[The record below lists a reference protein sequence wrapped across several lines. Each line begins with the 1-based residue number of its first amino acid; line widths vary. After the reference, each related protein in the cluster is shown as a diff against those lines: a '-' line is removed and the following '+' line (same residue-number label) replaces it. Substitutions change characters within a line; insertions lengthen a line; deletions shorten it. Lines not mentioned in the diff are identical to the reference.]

1 MCAVCVRKRRIMN
14 TKPVK
19 SALGR
24 KVNFQY
30 TAVQSA
36 YWMSF
41 LPIGSF
47 AVVLLQSKNF
57 TDSEIGILLAIQS
70 FASIVAQPAI
80 AAFAGKHTRIPLKR
94 IVAALLVVSALIFS
108 FMYFIPHLFVPAL
121 LIFAVMGA
129 TTSSVPAFVNAIAM
143 QLNNAGIP
151 VNYGIARGMGSMSFA
166 VVGIILGKLIDMS
179 GVDVIIPFYAAASM
193 VTVAF
198 LLTMHTPP
206 VPKASGDDKPKAP
219 KTNLIAF
226 LAENKSYA
234 GFCIA
239 SALLFSSHAFINT
252 FLPNI
257 VQNLGGSVTD
267 MGITRSIAAACELP
281 VMFIFSFLT
290 RKFGSRSLLVV
301 SGFSFFAKTLLTL
314 FAPGMAFLFVLQF
327 LQMPAFGLYTPAAVQ
342 FSDQSVSDENRV
354 RAQAISAVSG
364 FGIGNVIGNLCG
376 GFLLDIFGLLPMLIF
391 ASVIAFLGFAVML
404 VSMRGKKA
412 AGY

>member
-1 MCAVCVRKRRIMN
+1 MG
-14 TKPVK
+14 TKPAK
-19 SALGR
+19 SAIGK

-70 FASIVAQPAI
+70 FASIVAQPSI
-80 AAFAGKHTRIPLKR
+80 AAFAGKHVRIPLKK
-94 IVAALLVVSALIFS
+94 IVAALLVISAVIFS
-108 FMYFIPHLFVPAL
+108 FMYFLPHLFVPAL

-143 QLNNAGIP
+143 QLTNAGIP

-166 VVGIILGKLIDMS
+166 VAGIVLGKMIDIS
-179 GVDVIIPFYAAASM
+179 GVDILIPFYAAACF
-193 VTVAF
+193 VTVAL

-206 VPKASGDDKPKAP
+206 VPEPSRDSDSTAP
-219 KTNLIAF
+219 KTGLVKF
-226 LAENKSYA
+226 LMENKAYA

-239 SALLFSSHAFINT
+239 SGLLFSSHAFINT

-257 VQNLGGSVTD
+257 TQNLGGSVTD

-281 VMFIFSFLT
+281 VMFIYSFLT
-290 RKFGSRSLLVV
+290 QKFGSRRLLVV

-314 FAPGMAFLFVLQF
+314 LAPGIGFLFLLQV

-342 FSDQSVSDENRV
+342 FSDQSVSDEYRV

-376 GFLLDIFGLLPMLIF
+376 GFLLDLFGLVPMLIC
-391 ASVIAFLGFAVML
+391 ASAIAFVGFAVML
-404 VSMRGKKA
+404 VSLRRKNG
-412 AGY
+412 AGF

>member
-1 MCAVCVRKRRIMN
+1 MDTTPI
-14 TKPVK
+14 K
-19 SALGR
+19 SSLGR
-24 KVNFQY
+24 KVNLQY

-70 FASIVAQPAI
+70 IVSIAAQPAI
-80 AAFAGKHTRIPLKR
+80 ASFAGKHGRIPLKR
-94 IVAALLVVSALIFS
+94 IVATLLVISAAAFS
-108 FMYFIPHLFVPAL
+108 LMYFVPHLFVPAL

-143 QLNNAGIP
+143 QLTNAGIP

-166 VVGIILGKLIDMS
+166 VVGVILGKLIDLS
-179 GVDVIIPFYAAASM
+179 GVDIVIPFYAAASF
-193 VTVAF
+193 VTIAF
-198 LLTMHTPP
+198 LLAMYTPP
-206 VPKASGDDKPKAP
+206 VPKESDDSASAKQ
-219 KTNLIAF
+219 KTGLVRF
-226 LAENKSYA
+226 LTENKSYA
-234 GFCIA
+234 GFLIA
-239 SALLFSSHAFINT
+239 SGLLFSSHAFINT

-257 VQNLGGSVTD
+257 VENLGGSVTD

-281 VMFIFSFLT
+281 VMFVYSFLT
-290 RKFGSRSLLVV
+290 RKFGSRKLLVV

-314 FAPGMAFLFVLQF
+314 LAPGIGFLFVLQF

-376 GFLLDIFGLLPMLIF
+376 GFLIDLFGLVPMLII
-391 ASVIAFLGFAVML
+391 ASVIAFLGFGVML
-404 VSMRGKKA
+404 LSLRGSKSA
-412 AGY
+412 AY

>member
-1 MCAVCVRKRRIMN
+1 MN
-14 TKPVK
+14 TKPAK

-70 FASIVAQPAI
+70 IASIAAQPAI
-80 AAFAGKHTRIPLKR
+80 AAFAGKNARIPLKR
-94 IVAALLVVSALIFS
+94 IVAALLIISAAVFS
-108 FMYFIPHLFVPAL
+108 FMYFLPHLFIPAL
-121 LIFAVMGA
+121 LIFTVMGA

-166 VVGIILGKLIDMS
+166 VVGVILGKLIDMS
-179 GVDVIIPFYAAASM
+179 GVDIVIPFYAAASL

-206 VPKASGDDKPKAP
+206 VPEPSDNAKSRAP
-219 KTNLIAF
+219 KTGLFKF
-226 LAENKSYA
+226 LMENKAYA

-239 SALLFSSHAFINT
+239 SGLLFSSHAFINT

-257 VQNLGGSVTD
+257 TQNLGGSVTD

-281 VMFIFSFLT
+281 VMFIYSFLT
-290 RKFGSRSLLVV
+290 QKFGSRRLLVV
-301 SGFSFFAKTLLTL
+301 SGFSFFAKTMLTL
-314 FAPGMAFLFVLQF
+314 LAPGIGFLFLLQI

-342 FSDQSVSDENRV
+342 FSDQSVNDENRV

-376 GFLLDIFGLLPMLIF
+376 GFLLDLFGLVPMLIC
-391 ASVIAFLGFAVML
+391 ASIIAFLGFAVML
-404 VSMRGKKA
+404 LSMRERKS
-412 AGY
+412 AGL

>member
-1 MCAVCVRKRRIMN
+1 MG
-14 TKPVK
+14 TKPAK
-19 SALGR
+19 SAIGK

-70 FASIVAQPAI
+70 FASIVAQPSI
-80 AAFAGKHTRIPLKR
+80 AAFAGKHVRIPLKK
-94 IVAALLVVSALIFS
+94 IVAALLVISAVIFS
-108 FMYFIPHLFVPAL
+108 FMYFLPHLFVPAL
-121 LIFAVMGA
+121 LIFTVMGA

-143 QLNNAGIP
+143 QLTNAGIP

-166 VVGIILGKLIDMS
+166 VAGIVLGKMIDIS
-179 GVDVIIPFYAAASM
+179 GVDILIPFYAAACF
-193 VTVAF
+193 VTVAL

-206 VPKASGDDKPKAP
+206 VPEPSRDSDSTAP
-219 KTNLIAF
+219 KTGLVKF
-226 LAENKSYA
+226 LMENKAYA

-239 SALLFSSHAFINT
+239 SGLLFSSHAFINT

-257 VQNLGGSVTD
+257 TQNLGGSVTD

-281 VMFIFSFLT
+281 VMFIYSFLT
-290 RKFGSRSLLVV
+290 QKFGSRRLLVV

-314 FAPGMAFLFVLQF
+314 LAPGIGFLFLLQV

-342 FSDQSVSDENRV
+342 FSDQSVSDEYRV

-376 GFLLDIFGLLPMLIF
+376 GFLLDLFGLVPMLIC
-391 ASVIAFLGFAVML
+391 ASAIAFVGFAVML
-404 VSMRGKKA
+404 VSLRRKNG
-412 AGY
+412 AGF